1 MSKNSHVNTLEVV
14 NGGQPVV
21 SIQDLNTARKNKLFH
36 DGLQRVYEKMYRSG
50 FMKDTTPKQQKMIEE
65 EPIMMLSRE
74 LYPSRQAYRHALR
87 SWAKQKERFA
97 KADSRGLLP
106 EHLKVHLTGLA

>member
-21 SIQDLNTARKNKLFH
+21 SISEINTARRQKLFN
-36 DGLQRVYEKMYRSG
+36 DGMKRVVEKMYRNG
-50 FMKDTTPKQQKMIEE
+50 FMKDTAPKQQKMIEE

-97 KADSRGLLP
+97 KAASRGLLP